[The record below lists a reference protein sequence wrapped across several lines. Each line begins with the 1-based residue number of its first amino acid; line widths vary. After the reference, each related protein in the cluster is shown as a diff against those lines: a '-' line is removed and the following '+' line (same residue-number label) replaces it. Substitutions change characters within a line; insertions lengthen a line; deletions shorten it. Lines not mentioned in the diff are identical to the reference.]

1 MNLIDTH
8 CHLCHGRLH
17 QQVPG
22 VLDRAREAGVHT
34 MICAAADLH
43 ESRTALGLARR
54 YDNVYCMAGVHP
66 HEAQD
71 AGCDFLAGVEQ
82 IAQDP
87 QCVAVGEI
95 GLDYHYDYSPRPVQ
109 QRVFAEQLDLARGLA
124 ARVVIHMREAFEDPL
139 AVLRDSGVAGEHVV
153 FHSCTELTEN
163 VRRVLDLGAMV
174 SFSGIVTFK
183 KTDSLRQAA
192 AIVPDDRLLIETDAP
207 FLSPEPV
214 RRMKTNEPAHVAH
227 VAACLAGARNTT
239 PHQLADQT
247 TANARRFFSLDAA
260 GE

>member
-1 MNLIDTH
+1 
-8 CHLCHGRLH
+8 
-17 QQVPG
+17 
-22 VLDRAREAGVHT
+22 
-34 MICAAADLH
+34 
-43 ESRTALGLARR
+43 
-54 YDNVYCMAGVHP
+54 MAGVHP
-66 HEAQD
+66 HGAQD
-71 AGCDFLAGVEQ
+71 AGADFLAGVER
-82 IAQDP
+82 ITRDP
-87 QCVAVGEI
+87 KCVAIGEI

-109 QRVFAEQLDLARGLA
+109 QRVFAEQLDLARTLA
-124 ARVVIHMREAFEDPL
+124 ARIVIHTREAFDDTL
-139 AVLRDSGVAGEHVV
+139 AVLTDSGVAGENVV
-153 FHSCTELTEN
+153 FHSCTEASEN

-227 VAACLAGARNTT
+227 VAACLAAVRNTT
-239 PHQLADQT
+239 PDHLADQT